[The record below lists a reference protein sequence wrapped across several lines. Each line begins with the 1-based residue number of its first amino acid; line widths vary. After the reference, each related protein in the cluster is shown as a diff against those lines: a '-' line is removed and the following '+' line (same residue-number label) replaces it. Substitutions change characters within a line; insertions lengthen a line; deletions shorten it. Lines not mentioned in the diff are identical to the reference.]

1 MESPLQKLRE
11 REREREEHFAIMKFL
26 KGVICSV
33 QCVNKN
39 QHTHTLKKTL
49 FLTFRFVKFHDAIH

>member
-1 MESPLQKLRE
+1 MESPLQKL
-11 REREREEHFAIMKFL
+11 REREEHFAIMKFL

-39 QHTHTLKKTL
+39 QHTHIEKKFFLKPL
-49 FLTFRFVKFHDAIH
+49 SFCDIL

>member
-1 MESPLQKLRE
+1 MESPLQKL
-11 REREREEHFAIMKFL
+11 REREEHFAIMKFL

-39 QHTHTLKKTL
+39 QHTHIEKKFFFKTSFIL
-49 FLTFRFVKFHDAIH
+49 